1 MTTPPSLFVTSRNR
15 WIALLVS
22 GLLLLGLSAC
32 KSQPNPQNTQ
42 DATNTNAAAAPNSA
56 APATPSSTRSS
67 STTSRRHHERS
78 GSEAAN
84 AFPAPGANRLA
95 GSSHAVATVEV
106 PAGTVLPVR
115 INQTLASDVNHSGET
130 FQGQIAKPVAVNGS
144 IAIPSGAAVTGQIV
158 QVDNAGHFKG
168 RSAVVIQVTG
178 ISYNGHSY
186 SVSSNQHTSLSAA
199 RGKRSAEMIGGGAG
213 VGALIGAIAGH
224 GKGALIGAAAGAGA
238 GTAAQALTHPPVAKI
253 PAETVVNFRLSA
265 PLHVTPA
272 NGTL

>member
-1 MTTPPSLFVTSRNR
+1 MTTPLFTFAARRTR
-15 WIALLVS
+15 WTAMLAS

-32 KSQPNPQNTQ
+32 KSQPNPQ
-42 DATNTNAAAAPNSA
+42 DAQNAATTATGAAAAPSA
-56 APATPSSTRSS
+56 SSS
-67 STTSRRHHERS
+67 STAPSHRERR
-78 GSEAAN
+78 GSESAN
-84 AFPAPGANRLA
+84 AFPAPGSHRLA
-95 GSSHAVATVEV
+95 SSGHAVATVEV

-115 INQTLASDVNHSGET
+115 INQTLASDMSRSGET

-144 IAIPSGAAVTGQIV
+144 IAIPSGAAVTGKIV

-178 ISYNGHSY
+178 ISYNGQSY
-186 SVSSNQHTSLSAA
+186 PVASNDYTSVSAA

-253 PAETVVNFRLSA
+253 PAETVVNFRLAS
-265 PLHVTPA
+265 PLRVTPA